1 MASSTLE
8 RHRRMVQFIQQQQRV
23 SMHELCDAFTVS
35 LATARRD
42 LDALAKQGKIKRVH
56 GGAVALSPDG
66 QQSDELRRPRTLPRS
81 AEQASEKARIGAA
94 AAALVNEG
102 ETIFLSSGSTVL
114 EVALHLRS
122 ARRLN
127 VITNSLPVLNVLAGA
142 PGINLVALGGV
153 LNRSEMSLIG
163 HIAQQAL
170 AEVRADKVFIGI
182 YGVDLQH
189 GLTNTDLQETLT
201 DRAILKIGR
210 EVILLA
216 DHTKCGRAAAAFVAP
231 LSAIHT
237 LITDAGAPAPFVE
250 GVRALGI
257 HTIIA

>member
-1 MASSTLE
+1 MA
-8 RHRRMVQFIQQQQRV
+8 QFIQQQQQV
-23 SMHELCDAFTVS
+23 SVHELCDAFSIS

-42 LDALAKQGKIKRVH
+42 LDALAEQGKIKRVH
-56 GGAVALSPDG
+56 GGAVALSRDG
-66 QQSDELRRPRTLPRS
+66 IPSGEPCPPPTLSRS

-153 LNRSEMSLIG
+153 LNRGEMSLIG
-163 HIAQQAL
+163 HITQQAL
-170 AEVRADKVFIGI
+170 SEVRADKVFIGI

-237 LITDAGAPAPFVE
+237 LITDAGAPAQFIA
-250 GVRALGI
+250 GVQALGI
-257 HTIIA
+257 RTIVV

>member
-1 MASSTLE
+1 MA
-8 RHRRMVQFIQQQQRV
+8 QFIQQQQQV
-23 SMHELCDAFTVS
+23 SVHELCDAFSIS

-42 LDALAKQGKIKRVH
+42 LDALAEQGKIKRVH
-56 GGAVALSPDG
+56 GGAVALSQDG
-66 QQSDELRRPRTLPRS
+66 SPSGEPCPPPTLSRS
-81 AEQASEKARIGAA
+81 ADQSGEKARIGAA

-122 ARRLN
+122 AKRLN

-163 HIAQQAL
+163 HITQQAL
-170 AEVRADKVFIGI
+170 SEVRADKVFIGI

-237 LITDAGAPAPFVE
+237 LITDAGAPAQFIE
-250 GVRALGI
+250 GVQSLGI
-257 HTIIA
+257 RTIVV